1 MLSWSVFIYPI
12 FLDLLKFYTILLLE
26 METEPTFLSMFI
38 DFIIGTLIV
47 VIGTGV
53 FGFLCILVDGFI
65 KKGIKEMSPF
75 DSGWSGGGD

>member
-12 FLDLLKFYTILLLE
+12 LLDLLKFCAIFLLE
-26 METEPTFLSMFI
+26 MNTEPTFLSMFI

-53 FGFLCILVDGFI
+53 FGFFLYLLDCII
-65 KKGIKEMSPF
+65 KNHRGSGR
-75 DSGWSGGGD
+75 GWSPPSS

>member
-1 MLSWSVFIYPI
+1 M
-12 FLDLLKFYTILLLE
+12 T
-26 METEPTFLSMFI
+26 TEPTFLSMFI

-47 VIGTGV
+47 VIGMGV

>member
-47 VIGTGV
+47 VIGMCV
-53 FGFLCILVDGFI
+53 FGFFFYLLHCII
-65 KKGIKEMSPF
+65 KNHRGSGR
-75 DSGWSGGGD
+75 GWSPPSS